1 MSDRGRGRGGGK
13 KTEAPSV
20 DPGRSREA
28 LARSFDASLN
38 QFLDAIGDVERRV
51 GDDQEAAFNTVEQA
65 LEKLVK
71 LQDEMMLFAPAREHR
86 PSGHGNRPPRNQ

>member
-1 MSDRGRGRGGGK
+1 MSGRGRGRGGGK

-86 PSGHGNRPPRNQ
+86 PSGHGSRPPRNQ

>member
-38 QFLDAIGDVERRV
+38 QFLDAIGEVERRV

-86 PSGHGNRPPRNQ
+86 PSGHGNRLPRNQ

>member
-38 QFLDAIGDVERRV
+38 QFLDAIGEVERRV

-86 PSGHGNRPPRNQ
+86 PSGHGNRPPRSQ

>member
-86 PSGHGNRPPRNQ
+86 PSGHGNRPPRSQ

>member
-1 MSDRGRGRGGGK
+1 MSGRGRGRGGGK

-71 LQDEMMLFAPAREHR
+71 LQDEMMLFALAREHR
-86 PSGHGNRPPRNQ
+86 PSGHGSRPPRSQ

>member
-28 LARSFDASLN
+28 LARSFDASLD
-38 QFLDAIGDVERRV
+38 QFLDVVGDVERRV
-51 GDDQEAAFNTVEQA
+51 DDQEAAFNTVEQA
-65 LEKLVK
+65 LEKLIK

>member
-1 MSDRGRGRGGGK
+1 MSGRGRGRGGGK

-38 QFLDAIGDVERRV
+38 QFLDAIGEVERRV

-71 LQDEMMLFAPAREHR
+71 LQDEMMLFALAREHR
-86 PSGHGNRPPRNQ
+86 PSGHGSRPPRSQ

>member
-65 LEKLVK
+65 LEKLIK

-86 PSGHGNRPPRNQ
+86 PSGHGNRPPRSQ

>member
-1 MSDRGRGRGGGK
+1 MSGRGRGRGGGK

-51 GDDQEAAFNTVEQA
+51 GDDQEAAFNTVERA
-65 LEKLVK
+65 LEKLIK
-71 LQDEMMLFAPAREHR
+71 LQDKMMLFAPAREHR
-86 PSGHGNRPPRNQ
+86 PSGHGNRPPRSQ